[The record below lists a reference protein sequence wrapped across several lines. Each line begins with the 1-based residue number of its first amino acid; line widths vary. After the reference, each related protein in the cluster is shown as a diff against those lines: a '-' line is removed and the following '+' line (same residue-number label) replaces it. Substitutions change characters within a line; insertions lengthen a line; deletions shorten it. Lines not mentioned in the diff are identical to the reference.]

1 MKGRI
6 SANAAVFLCAVL
18 LIFAVLLLR
27 ACLASAPNAANGG
40 QVNIYIDGQLKETLA
55 LPTEGE
61 TQYRVETD
69 GSYNLLVLDS
79 GGVRMT
85 QSDCPHGDCVAQGY
99 VSFDTMKTRPLGGW
113 IVCLPHRVSVELV
126 KHE

>member
-6 SANAAVFLCAVL
+6 SANAAVLLCAVL

-27 ACLASAPNAANGG
+27 ACLASAPNAADGG
-40 QVNIYIDGQLKETLA
+40 QVNIYIVGQLKETLP
-55 LPTEGE
+55 LPTEGKTE
-61 TQYRVETD
+61 YRVETEE
-69 GSYNLLVLDS
+69 GYNLLVLDS

-85 QSDCPHGDCVAQGY
+85 QSDCPHRDCVTQGY
-99 VSFDTMKTRPLGGW
+99 VSFDNREARPLGGW